1 MKFTYWRNRST
12 LLHSRWRTLW
22 LIFAVSLYLL
32 LACTQL
38 GLPGLHYDEAKE
50 AGVNAMETLTG
61 APLSAFRG
69 ATISLAG
76 VELPLMVQDYI
87 GALNVVLA
95 LPLLALTGIGVPNLR
110 TLGVLIGLATLLL
123 LERTVSEWWAVSS
136 APRRAASRTPISIAG
151 LIAVTLL
158 AASPSFVFWSRQ
170 GVFVTNLTQPLCL
183 LCIWQGVRWLAGGR
197 DRALLISAC
206 AAGLALYAKLL
217 ALWVVVPFALMAVGW
232 WVWRRR
238 QGKPAP
244 RLNVGLTLGSL
255 GLFVAGLAPLLIFNW
270 QTGGTLATLSGRM
283 SVSYYGVNNLELA
296 GNLAVRIGQ
305 LVQMLRGDHL
315 WYLGGVYAN
324 ALAPWLAG
332 GIIMLGLLVNWR
344 TVLPP
349 LLLLGLA
356 VSFSLFTVSDLFVTH
371 YALLQ
376 PFAIGVVAIAAGA
389 CFATFDPKNSFMQ
402 ISFTQRR
409 KDAKR
414 VSLQNERS
422 TPMSVAPQQEMG
434 AEGSRAGSGRRE
446 VSTFGWVLRGLIG
459 AALAA
464 WLMLDLTATLGYHR
478 ALAASGGLADHSDAT
493 YHLAYHLRNN
503 GMGAPIALDWGIDAN
518 VRYLSQDAVTP
529 IEIFGYESPQQPD
542 AGFSARLALFLEN
555 PDTVY
560 VLRAPGQEVFAGRR
574 TAFFQ
579 AIHERAATA
588 RLEATFAQ
596 RDGVA
601 LFELWKVEAKIGQP

>member
-1 MKFTYWRNRST
+1 

-22 LIFAVSLYLL
+22 LVFAASLYLL

-50 AGVNAMETLTG
+50 AGVNAMELLTG
-61 APLSAFRG
+61 APVSAFRG
-69 ATISLAG
+69 ATISLPG
-76 VELPLMVQDYI
+76 VEFPLMVQDYI
-87 GALNVVLA
+87 GALNVLLA

-110 TLGVLIGLATLLL
+110 ALGVLTGLVTLLL

-136 APRRAASRTPISIAG
+136 TSQRAASRTPISIAG

-183 LCIWQGVRWLAGGR
+183 LCVWQGVRWLAGGR

-217 ALWVVVPFALMAVGW
+217 ALWVVVPFALMACGW
-232 WVWRRR
+232 WVWRRL
-238 QGKPAP
+238 QGKSAP
-244 RLNVGLTLGSL
+244 RLSVGLALGSL
-255 GLFVAGLAPLLIFNW
+255 GLFVAGLAPLLLFNW

-283 SVSYYGVNNLELA
+283 SVSYYGVNNLELV
-296 GNLAVRIGQ
+296 GNLAVRLGQ
-305 LVQMLRGDHL
+305 LVQTLRGDHL
-315 WYLGGVYAN
+315 WYLGGVYGN

-332 GIIMLGLLVNWR
+332 GIVVLGLLVKWR

-349 LLLLGLA
+349 LLLLSLA
-356 VSFSLFTVSDLFVTH
+356 VSFSLFTVSDLFITH

-376 PFAIGVVAIAAGA
+376 PFALGVVAIATGV
-389 CFATFDPKNSFMQ
+389 CFATSDPKNSF
-402 ISFTQRR
+402 TQSR

-414 VSLQNERS
+414 LSLRS
-422 TPMSVAPQQEMG
+422 GRAAPMSVAPQQEVV
-434 AEGSRAGSGRRE
+434 AEGSNAVSESRE
-446 VSTFGWVLRGLIG
+446 ASTFGWVLAGLVG
-459 AALAA
+459 ASLAA
-464 WLMLDLTATLGYHR
+464 WLVLDLTATIGYHR
-478 ALAASGGLADHSDAT
+478 ALAASGGVADHSDAT

-518 VRYLSQDAVTP
+518 VRYLSQGAVTP
-529 IEIFGYESPQQPD
+529 VEIFGYESPQQPD

-555 PDTVY
+555 PDNVY

-574 TAFFQ
+574 AAFFQ
-579 AIHERAATA
+579 AIDERAATA
-588 RLEATFAQ
+588 SLEATFAQ

-601 LFELWKVEAKIGQP
+601 LFELWKVEAKIEQP